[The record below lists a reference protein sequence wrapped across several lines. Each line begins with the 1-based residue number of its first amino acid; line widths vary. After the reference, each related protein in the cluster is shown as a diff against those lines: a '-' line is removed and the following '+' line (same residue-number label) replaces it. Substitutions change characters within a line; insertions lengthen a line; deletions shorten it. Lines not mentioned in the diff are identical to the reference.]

1 MVSKD
6 HAMTTALGRMESA
19 LSQKIRSL
27 REAVAVKAYPNEVFK
42 PGDEITL
49 DASAHA
55 RQPTSYVP

>member
-1 MVSKD
+1 
-6 HAMTTALGRMESA
+6 MTTALGRMESA